1 MMVEIL
7 KDSGVKLE
15 EKENF
20 VAYRNPIIVKKDK
33 NFIGN
38 IDATNPKEHI
48 ICRCETVTE
57 EEIVDALTREIKIDS
72 IDAIKR
78 RTRAGMGT
86 CQGAF
91 CGPRVRKLIAKTL
104 NISEDEVK
112 GVAPRSSDL
121 HNRVKR
127 IEIMKL

>member
-1 MMVEIL
+1 
-7 KDSGVKLE
+7 
-15 EKENF
+15 
-20 VAYRNPIIVKKDK
+20 
-33 NFIGN
+33 
-38 IDATNPKEHI
+38 
-48 ICRCETVTE
+48 
-57 EEIVDALTREIKIDS
+57 
-72 IDAIKR
+72 
-78 RTRAGMGT
+78 MGT

-104 NISEDEVK
+104 NINEDEVK

>member
-1 MMVEIL
+1 KG
-7 KDSGVKLE
+7 KD
-15 EKENF
+15 
-20 VAYRNPIIVKKDK
+20 
-33 NFIGN
+33 FIGN